1 MIATHT
7 PIGEARI
14 DHTTL
19 FKVYGRL
26 EKDDTAL
33 KLFQALTLKF
43 AETCGTSMK
52 KQRTDSFF
60 IHGWLQI
67 LSRYGL
73 FKETIRLFLSNL
85 RKQKPELYEKIAPEL
100 SRNYQDKTFDLTE
113 KDRERAQR
121 KIRSMAKDLYLL
133 NKTFETHHQVR
144 HYKSF
149 KTLVTVFHQQCEVL
163 ESQDDESGK
172 EIVIRDKPQGDDI
185 ISIPHN
191 TESQAL
197 QEFQNPGNDFSSTMR
212 GS

>member
-185 ISIPHN
+185 ISIPHIPMPV
-191 TESQAL
+191 TPAKEIKKCADKKG
-197 QEFQNPGNDFSSTMR
+197 F
-212 GS
+212 